1 MNEETVVVTDGVT
14 VTKSF
19 DAEEFPV
26 PAVTFAVESTR
37 AEPVEL
43 TITDT
48 IPEEFGIEQIGF
60 HPEYGSEDWTATG
73 NGGVRFERTI
83 DPNTSF
89 TTLYGIR
96 MAADTEPTLFLEKPT
111 VEVNG
116 DTPADGPE
124 PEPEAEAETETD
136 AVVPA
141 ESSELVRELARGDR
155 ESVPG
160 LAEETAGDDPGE
172 QSGDD
177 PGTEPVEAEEAA
189 RTTVAGLIEETVV
202 ESEAAPA
209 EMWAETDE
217 TESEADPDETGAETT
232 ADETDPE
239 TTADETDPETTAD
252 ETGAETNADE
262 TEPETTADET
272 DPETETAAHSDD
284 VEPTAETADEPTES
298 SAPEEGVE
306 ATVPDDPTQPAADAE
321 PVVADAEDEPTDPT
335 PDTAME
341 PETETESI
349 ATALAE
355 EIEAGTVD
363 QDALATIREA
373 VLTESPSDR
382 VRIEHLQTRL
392 SDLEAYSDALEEF
405 IDDNGGAQQVLSDL
419 EAEIDSL
426 GADLAHVEERLDVA
440 EADRDT
446 MNEHLENL
454 TDTVEAI
461 AGVAEQIERLRGD
474 LEALDERVD
483 DVETAQLEVED
494 LSEQVDALEAELDAV
509 QEWRDQLSDVFG

>member
-37 AEPVEL
+37 TEPVEL

-48 IPEEFGIEQIGF
+48 IPEDFGIEQIGF

-73 NGGVRFERTI
+73 NGEVRFERTVES
-83 DPNTSF
+83 DASF

-96 MAADTEPTLFLEKPT
+96 MAADTEPTRFLEKPT
-111 VEVNG
+111 VEVNAG
-116 DTPADGPE
+116 TPADGSE
-124 PEPEAEAETETD
+124 PEPEAEAEMEAD
-136 AVVPA
+136 GVVPA

-160 LAEETAGDDPGE
+160 LAEETTGDEPGE
-172 QSGDD
+172 KSGDE

-189 RTTVAGLIEETVV
+189 RRTVAGLIEETVA

-209 EMWAETDE
+209 EMWAEADE
-217 TESEADPDETGAETT
+217 TESEADS
-232 ADETDPE
+232 DETDPE
-239 TTADETDPETTAD
+239 TTAGETDPETD
-252 ETGAETNADE
+252 
-262 TEPETTADET
+262 
-272 DPETETAAHSDD
+272 TAAQTDD
-284 VEPTAETADEPTES
+284 VEPTAETADEPTET
-298 SAPEEGVE
+298 SAPDEGLE
-306 ATVPDDPTQPAADAE
+306 ATVPEEPTQPAADADAE
-321 PVVADAEDEPTDPT
+321 PVEADAAADQPTDPT
-335 PDTAME
+335 PETPME

-373 VLTESPSDR
+373 VRTESPSDR

-419 EAEIDSL
+419 EAEINSL

-440 EADRDT
+440 ETDRDT

-483 DVETAQLEVED
+483 EVESTQLELES
-494 LSEQVDALEAELDAV
+494 LSEQVDALEAELEAV